1 MVVSNLKFIVDIFT
15 VTLLEYVGDA
25 SFKLYAKDKH
35 KPYLILGLFSY
46 AVVIYMLI
54 HILEYSNVIQLNIYW
69 DALSAILETI
79 LAYYLLKETLTGVTQ
94 YVGFTLIILGLF
106 FMSLGKTIYK

>member
-1 MVVSNLKFIVDIFT
+1 MVVSNLRFIVDIFT
-15 VTLLEYVGDA
+15 VSLLEYVGDA

-35 KPYLILGLFSY
+35 KPYLILGLFAY

-54 HILEYSNVIQLNIYW
+54 HILEYSNVIQMNIYW

>member
-1 MVVSNLKFIVDIFT
+1 MNVSNLRFIVDIFT
-15 VTLLEYVGDA
+15 VSLLEYVGDA

-35 KPYLILGLFSY
+35 KPYLILGLFAY

-54 HILEYSNVIQLNIYW
+54 HILEYSNVIQMNIYW